1 MTFFTLKKGFTFG
14 GWLPAIV
21 PDQELD
27 NHEFINHSLAKSEEE
42 FLFNAFLESMK
53 NTSIA
58 NPNPS
63 VGCVIVK
70 NNKVISSGC
79 TEIWG
84 GRHAERVAVDLFQN
98 TDLLLGTQVYVT
110 LEPCTHFGRQPPCID
125 LFKDKGIQKVVVGC
139 LDPNPVM
146 KQRGLEI
153 LKSWG
158 LGTYNPVL
166 ANEIKAWNYPFFV
179 QLQQKRIFIAL
190 KWAQSLDGCL
200 ADDNNGWQ
208 WISNIKSRH
217 YAHWLRQKYDA
228 ILVGIGTVLN
238 DFPSLNVRH
247 PDIQQARNPLK
258 VIYDPE
264 GKIFHVQQHEQNKL
278 IEKTLSSSNSTIILI
293 NDSAL
298 KFAKESPSVWIKKLF
313 NDKKYCFITLNNN
326 HKMSPGE
333 SIVNALSSQLVSDV
347 LGRPVQS
354 IMVEGGPRLLSAF
367 IDNELFDVA
376 HIFIAPF
383 FLGGSK
389 NRIFSTA
396 KRSLNRCL
404 LRQVSTASRFSLA
417 VQERL
422 GDDTLIEILKK

>member
-1 MTFFTLKKGFTFG
+1 MSFTLKKGFTFG

-21 PDQELD
+21 PDYTQDNPELM
-27 NHEFINHSLAKSEEE
+27 NHSLAKREEE
-42 FLFNAFLESMK
+42 FLFNAFLESMRHA
-53 NTSIA
+53 SIA

-70 NNKVISSGC
+70 NNIVISRGC

-84 GRHAERVAVDLFQN
+84 GRHAERVACEDLQPA
-98 TDLLLGTQVYVT
+98 DLMGAQVYVT

-125 LFKDKGIQKVVVGC
+125 LFKDKGIQQVIVGC

-146 KQRGLEI
+146 QQSGLEI

-158 LGTYNPVL
+158 LGTYNPVFV
-166 ANEIKAWNYPFFV
+166 NEITAWNYPFFV
-179 QLQQKRIFIAL
+179 QLQHKRIFIAL

-200 ADDNNGWQ
+200 ADDNSGWQ

-228 ILVGIGTVLN
+228 IIVGIGTVLN

-247 PDIQQARNPLK
+247 PDIQQPRNPLK

-264 GKIFHVQQHEQNKL
+264 GKIFHAHRDEQNKL
-278 IEKTLSSSNSTIILI
+278 IEKTLNSSNSTIILI

-298 KFAKESPSVWIKKLF
+298 KFAKDSPTVWIKKLF

-326 HKMSPGE
+326 HKMSAGE
-333 SIVNALSSQLVSDV
+333 NIVNALNSQSVSDI

-367 IDNELFDVA
+367 IDDELFDVA

-389 NRIFSTA
+389 NRIFSTTQ
-396 KRSLNRCL
+396 RSLNRCL
-404 LRQVSTASRFSLA
+404 LRQVSTASRFSLVA
-417 VQERL
+417 QERL
-422 GDDTLIEILKK
+422 GDDTLIEILKKQ